1 MQFLERFGLV
11 DLQECHGMQ
20 GGSGFSTSC
29 VSLARQRGRELTHLG
44 GETRITSPR
53 GSGLGTQLHRH
64 RPLHWGE
71 LHVPL
76 SRSAI
81 EGSEGGR
88 RTRPASGRKRCHPRF
103 SHFLMHF
110 RKERYWGGTLRTST
124 GHPKKPIVQPRG
136 LRTWWRVPLKP
147 DARGSPGKH
156 SSHLWVGLGQRCHTR
171 RGQCSRIFIPED
183 IRLPSDAAIDI
194 WSSGG
199 APKVTTGTA
208 RDGWARP
215 LGSSTGCSVM
225 EEWEARRDW
234 LGGVFLTVTLTSPR
248 LLTEVGF
255 FWAGPEEELDRG
267 IYEGAPVS
275 SRYWSLDLNT
285 EMVMFP
291 QWEHVPSISATSA
304 CARPKHVRQ

>member
-171 RGQCSRIFIPED
+171 RGQCSRIFIPGGHTLTLRRSD
-183 IRLPSDAAIDI
+183 RHLVLRGSPKSDDWYRTRRMSTPS
-194 WSSGG
+194 W
-199 APKVTTGTA
+199 K
-208 RDGWARP
+208 
-215 LGSSTGCSVM
+215 LH
-225 EEWEARRDW
+225 W
-234 LGGVFLTVTLTSPR
+234 LQCHGGVRSPKRLTR
-248 LLTEVGF
+248 
-255 FWAGPEEELDRG
+255 RG
-267 IYEGAPVS
+267 IPHC
-275 SRYWSLDLNT
+275 N
-285 EMVMFP
+285 P
-291 QWEHVPSISATSA
+291 HVT
-304 CARPKHVRQ
+304 